1 VRGLQLAGPGAIFV
15 AEARRRQTIAANGV
29 VDIASNP
36 ARLSCTAEARAAAT
50 NIRPA
55 RATNLWT
62 TDCLGDRFG

>member
-1 VRGLQLAGPGAIFV
+1 MAGPGAMIC
-15 AEARRRQTIAANGV
+15 RGGTGRRQTIAANGI
-29 VDIASNP
+29 VDIASNA

-62 TDCLGDRFG
+62 TDRLGDRFG